1 MGLVC
6 SSTDSKSPLSN
17 EYCILNMYTCI
28 LYIYKLYVLSLCAV
42 FIRQIYTMNIVQCT
56 NAQWTMFNVHCS
68 YICLMNTVHVWSTF
82 MYLSEYSF
90 WEMLCINVFLIFCL
104 LYIYCNLVNVH
115 TLYVLSNNYCIL
127 QLLYMR
133 QMYIC
138 PLSAINPA
146 DAVHFGTNLHIQP
159 VI

>member
-1 MGLVC
+1 MYSEHVH
-6 SSTDSKSPLSN
+6 
-17 EYCILNMYTCI
+17 YTCI
-28 LYIYKLYVLSLCAV
+28 LYIYKFHVLSLCAV

-104 LYIYCNLVNVH
+104 LCNYCNLVNVH
-115 TLYVLSNNYCIL
+115 TLCVLSNNYCIL
-127 QLLYMR
+127 QLLYVR
-133 QMYIC
+133 QMSSLCYKSSRC
-138 PLSAINPA
+138 SAFWHQPPHPA
-146 DAVHFGTNLHIQP
+146 GDITVLP
-159 VI
+159 CSSLL